1 MRRDSHQWILIET
14 IVLIMLGHIA
24 GTGRRASFV
33 LRWENDAF
41 DRLPPRGEVQRILR
55 DAASLTWTLDF
66 SLQLQILDSLL
77 DSLPQI

>member
-1 MRRDSHQWILIET
+1 MRRDLHQWILIET

-41 DRLPPRGEVQRILR
+41 DRLPSPAGATDIAGRRQ
-55 DAASLTWTLDF
+55 LTWTLDF